1 MKLTMMM
8 TKAEIFARKDL
19 LALFYTHYRK
29 DLSQNERQALATDF
43 MGKHFDK
50 ISPSKPFMKHPLN
63 HISPYAKTSSAL
75 EILADFL
82 LAPKQATEKLE
93 EYPILSADRAL
104 KKDVQKAKV
113 EKTLIFQHEIPD
125 NEEGEASKVPPGC
138 IVEDEAISHPSAE
151 SEAMSAIDEKII
163 FEGVPRKVYE
173 YRKQIRHVKRHAN
186 FYAASFEEMG
196 HNYEFAL
203 RKIKAL
209 DVKRVYECGICGNAA
224 YARDLRKLES
234 KVCDQQRGTGG
245 SKFSCCELENMKH
258 TKRIQR
264 ETA

>member
-1 MKLTMMM
+1 MMM
-8 TKAEIFARKDL
+8 TKFELAARKDL

-29 DLSQNERQALATDF
+29 DLPQDERQALVNDF
-43 MGKHFDK
+43 MGKHLDK

-63 HISPYAKTSSAL
+63 HISRYAKTSSAL

-93 EYPILSADRAL
+93 EYPVLSADRSL
-104 KKDVQKAKV
+104 KKDLKRATV

-125 NEEGEASKVPPGC
+125 NEEGQTSKVSPGC
-138 IVEDEAISHPSAE
+138 VVEDEAISSPSAE
-151 SEAMSAIDEKII
+151 TEAMSAIDEKII
-163 FEGVPRKVYE
+163 FEGVPHKVYE

-186 FYAASFEEMG
+186 FYAATFEEMG
-196 HNYEFAL
+196 YNYEFAL

-209 DVKRVYECGICGNAA
+209 DVKRVYECDICRNAA
-224 YARDLRKLES
+224 YARDLRKLKSET
-234 KVCDQQRGTGG
+234 KVCDQQCGTGG
-245 SKFSCCELENMKH
+245 SRFSCCELEHMKR